1 MSVSTVNTP
10 EGAATKQAVGWVS
23 FAGLLMILLGSF
35 NILQGII
42 GIADQKYFAV
52 TPDGLLFV
60 ENYDAW
66 GGFWLAVG
74 VVQILAGL
82 GVLAGKQWARFTSI
96 GMLLFSAM
104 GQMIFLAAFPIWT
117 AVTMGLIITAMYALT
132 IHGEAFGGERL

>member
-10 EGAATKQAVGWVS
+10 EGAATRETVGWVS
-23 FAGLLMILLGSF
+23 FAGLLMIMLGGF

-42 GIADQKYFAV
+42 GLADQKYFAV

-66 GGFWLAVG
+66 GGFWLVVG

-132 IHGEAFGGERL
+132 IHG